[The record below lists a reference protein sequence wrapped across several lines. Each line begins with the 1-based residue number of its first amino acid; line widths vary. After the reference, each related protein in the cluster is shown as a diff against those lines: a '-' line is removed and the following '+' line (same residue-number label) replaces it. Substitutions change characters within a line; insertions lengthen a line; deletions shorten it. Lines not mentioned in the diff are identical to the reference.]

1 MNLKWFGD
9 SYDIVKQFFVKALKD
24 IGYNVY
30 IDPMFTGDVTEI
42 RDQFF
47 DFIGAKIKPDKPP
60 IAGQTA
66 ILVDP
71 DTGIGKKRS
80 AKHITIKDLVDL
92 MDTYLIAF
100 AFDQS
105 FSRAKDDTEQMIAK
119 LKPMHELG
127 AVGFYYD
134 SHAKF
139 VFSSKSAE
147 ATESL
152 KDHLMEKGL
161 PASRIIEIES

>member
-1 MNLKWFGD
+1 MNPKWIGD
-9 SYDIVKQFFVKALKD
+9 SYDIVKRFFVKALKD
-24 IGYNVY
+24 LGYSVY

-42 RDQFF
+42 REQFLE
-47 DFIGAKIKPDKPP
+47 FIGAQIKQDKPP

-71 DTGIGKKRS
+71 DTGISKKRT
-80 AKHITIKDLVDL
+80 ARHITIKDLVDL
-92 MDTYLIAF
+92 MDTYSIAF

-105 FSRAKDDTEQMIAK
+105 FSYSKDDREQMVAK

-139 VFSSKSAE
+139 AFGSKSAK
-147 ATESL
+147 AIESL
-152 KDHLMEKGL
+152 KDHLKDKGL
-161 PASRIIEIES
+161 PASRIFEIES